1 MKKYILGINLPI
13 KARCHESGVALV
25 DQEGNVIFAA
35 SEERFSRKKLDGDFP
50 VLSIKKMLEFTG
62 VKREDVEYVVVPTIN
77 NVGKFFRFA
86 EFVFKERLG
95 HLLKPGTYKI
105 FYKLFL
111 SEKNASKI
119 KDQEEQGEFKM
130 KYFWKDFIKQNFPKA
145 KIAKVDHHLSHA
157 AGAYFTSPWEESL
170 IVTSDGAGNFLSS
183 IVAAGK
189 SGKIKKIAKTFIP
202 HSAGVFWG
210 SVTKVCGFKSGTRH
224 GGKVTGLAAS
234 GDPSKLIDKFRQVIK
249 CEGLRLKAKEELFF
263 DSAKLIPDW
272 GNYEPERLKKFLGES
287 TREDVAAGAQKRLE
301 EVMVELISNA
311 LNKTGLDKVVLA
323 GGVFANVLLNQ
334 KIRQLPKVEDIYVFP
349 AMSDG
354 GLALG
359 AAFFLLSKIK
369 RKRGT
374 KLLPKNF
381 GMVYF
386 GPSYSKKEIEEAL
399 KINKIVY
406 KKLAEPA
413 KEIAKLIYGNKI
425 VAFYTGRMEYGPRAL
440 GNRSIIY
447 APIDTTANDWL
458 NKKLN
463 RSEFMPFAPVTMIE
477 HIKENYIGITNDP
490 LAAKYMTIT
499 YNCADKMKK
508 EAPACVHLDGTARPQ
523 VIKREDNPY
532 YYDIINEYYKL
543 SGIPTLINTSF
554 NMHEEPIVA
563 SPDDTIRAFL
573 DSGIDYLVME
583 DYLCCI
589 EDNKSLVK

>member
-13 KARCHESGVALV
+13 KAKCHESGVALI
-25 DQEGNVIFAA
+25 DFDGNVIFAT
-35 SEERFSRKKLDGDFP
+35 SEERFSRTKLDGDFP
-50 VLSIKKMLEFTG
+50 ELSIKKMLEFTG
-62 VKREDVEYVVVPTIN
+62 VSKEDIEYVVVPTIN
-77 NVGKFFRFA
+77 NAGKFLRFA
-86 EFVFKERLG
+86 EFIFKERLR
-95 HLLKPGTYKI
+95 HLFKPKTYKV

-111 SEKNASKI
+111 SEKNAFKI

-130 KYFWKDFIKQNFPKA
+130 RYFWKDFIKQNFPKA
-145 KIAKVDHHLSHA
+145 KIAKVDHHISHA
-157 AGAYFTSPWEESL
+157 SGAYFTSPWENAL
-170 IVTSDGAGNFLSS
+170 IVTMDGAGNFLSS
-183 IVAAGK
+183 IVAVGK

-234 GDPSKLIDKFRQVIK
+234 GNPNKLIDKFRQVIS
-249 CEGLRLKAKEELFF
+249 CHGLELKAKEELFF
-263 DSAKLIPDW
+263 DSSKLIPDW
-272 GNYEPERLKKFLGES
+272 GNYKPERLKKFLGDA

-301 EVMVELISNA
+301 EVVVELISNA
-311 LNKTGLDKVVLA
+311 LNKTGLNKVVLS

-334 KIRQLPKVEDIYVFP
+334 KIRQLSKVDDIYVFP

-359 AAFFLLSKIK
+359 GALSFLSVLK
-369 RKRGT
+369 RKESQR
-374 KLLPKNF
+374 LLPKNF

-386 GPSYSKKEIEEAL
+386 GPSYYDKEIKDDLAR
-399 KINKIVY
+399 NKIVY
-406 KKLAEPA
+406 KKMADPA
-413 KEIAKLIYGNKI
+413 KEIAKLIYANKI
-425 VAFYTGRMEYGPRAL
+425 VAFYSGRMEYGPRAL

-447 APIDTTANDWL
+447 APIDPTANDWL

-477 HIKENYIGITNDP
+477 HIKENYIDITNDP

-499 YNCADKMKK
+499 YNCTDKMKK

-532 YYDIINEYYKL
+532 YYDIINEYYKI

-563 SPDDTIRAFL
+563 SPEDAIRAFL

-583 DYLCCI
+583 DYLCDI
-589 EDNKSLVK
+589 DDNKHLVI